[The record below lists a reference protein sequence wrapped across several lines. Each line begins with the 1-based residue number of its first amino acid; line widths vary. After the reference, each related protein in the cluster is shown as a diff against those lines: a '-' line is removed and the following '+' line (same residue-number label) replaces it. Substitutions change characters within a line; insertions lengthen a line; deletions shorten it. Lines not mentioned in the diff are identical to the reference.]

1 LPPTDRFVPRFAAE
15 PPQEPLPYGRWAER
29 LAEVFLAACADVEA
43 EEPDAEV
50 GEPGEIAWHPDR
62 TYQGRTYVP
71 ATAPTSTGME
81 LFGFVSFP
89 RPADGDE
96 PQDLR
101 GAADVTTE
109 TAERNPDW
117 DLDLCDEVIGT
128 WRGEQGKGAAVT
140 LVWGRQ
146 LGGAGAVAT
155 AELAG
160 LAVDQCAVE
169 DERFTLIAPDDYRSD
184 YLEIALYD
192 RGGRE
197 VARESLYEEDGED

>member
-1 LPPTDRFVPRFAAE
+1 
-15 PPQEPLPYGRWAER
+15 
-29 LAEVFLAACADVEA
+29 
-43 EEPDAEV
+43 
-50 GEPGEIAWHPDR
+50 
-62 TYQGRTYVP
+62 
-71 ATAPTSTGME
+71 ME

-101 GAADVTTE
+101 GTADVTTE

-146 LGGAGAVAT
+146 LRGPGAVAT

-160 LAVDQCAVE
+160 LAVDQCPVE
-169 DERFTLIAPDDYRSD
+169 DERFTLIAPDDYRGD

-197 VARESLYEEDGED
+197 LARESLYTDE